1 MTFKLF
7 NYMTTQINGKDPKQQ
22 ERKQELK
29 YVLQKYIF
37 QIIIWNVSLWNMAI
51 NSKYHSVN
59 LKLYKTQQ
67 IGFGGKWTHQNS
79 IQVLKAHTIKKE
91 KNLNSSTKHTLN
103 KQCNAMHH
111 LEY

>member
-37 QIIIWNVSLWNMAI
+37 QIIIWNVNLWNKAI

-59 LKLYKTQQ
+59 LKLYQTANWVW
-67 IGFGGKWTHQNS
+67 GKVNTSKQYPGSKSTHSQKGK
-79 IQVLKAHTIKKE
+79 IFKF
-91 KNLNSSTKHTLN
+91 
-103 KQCNAMHH
+103 
-111 LEY
+111 